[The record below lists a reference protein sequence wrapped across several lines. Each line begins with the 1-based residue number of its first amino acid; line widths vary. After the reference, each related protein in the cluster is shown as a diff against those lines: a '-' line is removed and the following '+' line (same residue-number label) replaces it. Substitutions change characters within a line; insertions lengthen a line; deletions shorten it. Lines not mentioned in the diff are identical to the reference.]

1 MQPKPLHGLRGH
13 SGPISSVSGL
23 CKALAVTRDELF
35 QALRLAEDVRF
46 QPIPERRKPDG
57 TIREIYNPHPLIR
70 KIQRRLVTRLLSRS
84 VAFRWPDH
92 LYGSIPNVSRPDGEV
107 QSKDYVACARRH
119 CGAKSLLKLDIKNF
133 FGNVHHDTVYRIFRD
148 LLGYG
153 NRVSKV
159 LACLCTHKGSLPQGG
174 LTSSY
179 LAMLS
184 LHDLEGYVVERL
196 RLKSLVYTRYVDDIT
211 ISSKVLNY
219 DFGYASKIVDN
230 MLIERGLPL
239 NVQKTRI
246 ERISTSPLMVHG
258 LRIAFDKPRLP
269 ADEVGRIRAS
279 VRYAELLY
287 LEANFRFTSSY
298 RKAFNRCLGRV
309 NKLKRVGHSQHKA
322 LLDRLLRVRPLASKK
337 DLVRAHAT
345 ASRLANEYSLH
356 KETYGYHRRFYL
368 LQERLNLIQRTY
380 PKIAKS
386 LRSKLNIIRPEFN

>member
-1 MQPKPLHGLRGH
+1 MEPKPLFGQRGH
-13 SGPISSVSGL
+13 SGPIRSVSRL
-23 CKALAVTRDELF
+23 CRALSITRGDLC
-35 QALRLAEDVRF
+35 QALRLDEAVRF
-46 QPIPERRKPDG
+46 QGIPEKRKPDG
-57 TIREIYNPHPLIR
+57 TVREIYNPHPLIR

-84 VAFRWPDH
+84 AAFRWPDH
-92 LYGSIPNVSRPDGEV
+92 LYGSIPNVSLPGGDV
-107 QSKDYVACARRH
+107 QRKDYVACARRH

-133 FGNVHHDTVYRIFRD
+133 FGNVHGDTVLRIFQD

-153 NRVSKV
+153 PRVSKV

-219 DFGYASKIVDN
+219 DFGYAFKVVEN

-239 NVQKTRI
+239 NVQKTKI
-246 ERISTSPLMVHG
+246 ERISTSPLMIHG

-279 VRYAELLY
+279 VRYVELLY
-287 LEANFRFTSSY
+287 SEASFRFTSSY

-309 NKLKRVGHSQHKA
+309 NKLKRVEHSQHKA
-322 LLDRLLRVRPLASKK
+322 LLDRLLRVRPMASQK
-337 DLVRAHAT
+337 DLVRAHVS
-345 ASRLANEYSLH
+345 ASKLAGGYSQY
-356 KETYGYHRRFYL
+356 KETYGYHRRYYL

-380 PKIAKS
+380 PRIAKS
-386 LRSKLNIIRPEFN
+386 LRSRLSMIRPEFN